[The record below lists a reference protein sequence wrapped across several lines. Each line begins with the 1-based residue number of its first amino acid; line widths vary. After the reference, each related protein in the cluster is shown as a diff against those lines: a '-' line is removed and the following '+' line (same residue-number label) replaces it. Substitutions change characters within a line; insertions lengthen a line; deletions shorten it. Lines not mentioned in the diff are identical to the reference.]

1 MVLPRLRYLF
11 QVTLAALAIG
21 LPTPEMAASDQLAEA
36 RALNQQA
43 IVLDEQG
50 RYAEAEPI
58 FARALAIR
66 EKALGPDH
74 PDVAESLN
82 NFTLTKAATRRPRR
96 CTNAAGRFGKRC
108 SGPTIPTW
116 PPA

>member
-1 MVLPRLRYLF
+1 MDRPPVRSLLKAI
-11 QVTLAALAIG
+11 LAAVAIAVQIQPLSAG
-21 LPTPEMAASDQLAEA
+21 DPLAEA

-50 RYAEAEPI
+50 RHAEAEPI

-74 PDVAESLN
+74 PDVAESACH
-82 NFTLTKAATRRPRR
+82 TSRPT
-96 CTNAAGRFGKRC
+96 CAGARACARGA
-108 SGPTIPTW
+108 SIPEVLCGRTSS
-116 PPA
+116 